1 MILADPRGRATTTRI
16 GGRITLDEL
25 LRRAALRRPDALA
38 VLDPPNREAVVG
50 GKPRSLTY
58 KQAEHVVSAI
68 AGRLRRMGLHTD
80 GIVALQMAN
89 TVESLLTLLG
99 VLRAGLIAM
108 PLPALWRRSEMV
120 AALSRVSP
128 TALIVSGRMGT
139 TDHYALAMQVAAEI
153 FPIRYVCG
161 YSAGAPDGLVPFDNL
176 FEMGK
181 LDPIPAWAEERA
193 GEPGPTGHLAVITWD
208 VGADGLVPV
217 ARSHAELIAGG
228 LAVILES
235 GLQQDCVLLSTLMS
249 SSFAGLAT
257 GMIPWLLTGGT
268 LALHHPFDAHTYANQ
283 LARIGCNA
291 VVIPGQLSLQLSQ
304 CAASLPERPTPDV
317 IAVWRAP
324 ERLHRASLWRE
335 KQGQITDILIF
346 GETALL
352 AARRG
357 GGGKPAVIPFG
368 VVSAPRAAKASI
380 VAAEIAATPAGTVAI
395 RGPMVPRAPFPPGA
409 ERSSFPHLRVAPTG
423 FVDTGYAS
431 DPGLSAM
438 VVTGSPPGMASVGGY
453 RFLLSELQEI
463 LAGAPCG
470 PATLT
475 VLPDALTGHRLSASA
490 SDREGVEAE
499 MANLDTN
506 PLVSGAFR
514 ERATRHPANT

>member
-68 AGRLRRMGLHTD
+68 AGRLRCMGLHTD

-176 FEMGK
+176 F
-181 LDPIPAWAEERA
+181 D
-193 GEPGPTGHLAVITWD
+193 
-208 VGADGLVPV
+208 DGQT
-217 ARSHAELIAGG
+217 RSHSRLGRRARGRARTHCPSGSHHVGCRSGRTCSGCTQSCRADRGRTCCDARKRAAAG
-228 LAVILES
+228 LRAAVDL
-235 GLQQDCVLLSTLMS
+235 DVLLLCRP
-249 SSFAGLAT
+249 GDRDDPLA
-257 GMIPWLLTGGT
+257 
-268 LALHHPFDAHTYANQ
+268 ADRRHA
-283 LARIGCNA
+283 
-291 VVIPGQLSLQLSQ
+291 
-304 CAASLPERPTPDV
+304 CAAS
-317 IAVWRAP
+317 
-324 ERLHRASLWRE
+324 SL
-335 KQGQITDILIF
+335 
-346 GETALL
+346 
-352 AARRG
+352 
-357 GGGKPAVIPFG
+357 
-368 VVSAPRAAKASI
+368 
-380 VAAEIAATPAGTVAI
+380 
-395 RGPMVPRAPFPPGA
+395 
-409 ERSSFPHLRVAPTG
+409 
-423 FVDTGYAS
+423 
-431 DPGLSAM
+431 
-438 VVTGSPPGMASVGGY
+438 
-453 RFLLSELQEI
+453 
-463 LAGAPCG
+463 
-470 PATLT
+470 
-475 VLPDALTGHRLSASA
+475 
-490 SDREGVEAE
+490 
-499 MANLDTN
+499 
-506 PLVSGAFR
+506 
-514 ERATRHPANT
+514 

>member
-1 MILADPRGRATTTRI
+1 MILADPRGRATATRI

-176 FEMGK
+176 FDMGK
-181 LDPIPAWAEERA
+181 LDPIPAWGEERA
-193 GEPGPTGHLAVITWD
+193 GD
-208 VGADGLVPV
+208 
-217 ARSHAELIAGG
+217 
-228 LAVILES
+228 
-235 GLQQDCVLLSTLMS
+235 
-249 SSFAGLAT
+249 
-257 GMIPWLLTGGT
+257 
-268 LALHHPFDAHTYANQ
+268 
-283 LARIGCNA
+283 
-291 VVIPGQLSLQLSQ
+291 
-304 CAASLPERPTPDV
+304 
-317 IAVWRAP
+317 
-324 ERLHRASLWRE
+324 
-335 KQGQITDILIF
+335 
-346 GETALL
+346 ALL
-352 AARRG
+352 ERYEPLCANVPPTRKKPHSQAFRDCTRG
-357 GGGKPAVIPFG
+357 EVG
-368 VVSAPRAAKASI
+368 S
-380 VAAEIAATPAGTVAI
+380 EAI
-395 RGPMVPRAPFPPGA
+395 RGSRPQDGML
-409 ERSSFPHLRVAPTG
+409 RSPKKPEET
-423 FVDTGYAS
+423 
-431 DPGLSAM
+431 
-438 VVTGSPPGMASVGGY
+438 
-453 RFLLSELQEI
+453 
-463 LAGAPCG
+463 C
-470 PATLT
+470 
-475 VLPDALTGHRLSASA
+475 
-490 SDREGVEAE
+490 
-499 MANLDTN
+499 
-506 PLVSGAFR
+506 
-514 ERATRHPANT
+514 